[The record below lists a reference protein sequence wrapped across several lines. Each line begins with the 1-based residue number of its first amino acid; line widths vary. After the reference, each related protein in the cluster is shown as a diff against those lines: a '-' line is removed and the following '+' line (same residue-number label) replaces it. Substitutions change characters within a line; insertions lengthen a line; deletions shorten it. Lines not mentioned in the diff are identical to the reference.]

1 MKAIHLHARGGPEQ
15 LFYEDAP
22 KPQLKPGDA
31 LVHVCACAFTP
42 TELKW
47 DETYTAPD
55 GSSRLPSVPGHELAG
70 VVEAVS
76 GGNGSGLKAGDQVY
90 GLADFWRDGAAAD
103 YVAVR
108 AADLAPKPDN
118 LNFVQAAAL
127 PLSSL
132 TAWQALFDHAGLK
145 PGDEILI
152 HGATG
157 GVGSLAVQ
165 LAHWRGAF
173 VVATTSAPNV
183 SFAQKLGADKVIDYS
198 SSRFEDYVHEADVV
212 LDTVGG
218 ETLERSWNV
227 VRPGGMV
234 VSIVDPTAQEQHPR
248 QDVRGEY
255 FIVEPSRKELV
266 EIKRLVEAGRL
277 LPIIEATFPLE
288 EAREAFELGTSGH
301 NRGKIVLEVN
311 SDAARDQDPFV
322 PPKAA

>member
-22 KPQLKPGDA
+22 KPQLKSGDA

-42 TELKW
+42 TELTW
-47 DETYTAPD
+47 LETYTTPD
-55 GSSRLPSVPGHELAG
+55 GANRLPSVPGHELAG

-76 GGNGSGLKAGDQVY
+76 GEGGAAKVGDQVY
-90 GLADFWRDGAAAD
+90 GLGDFWRDGAAAD

-127 PLSSL
+127 PLSAL

-173 VVATTSAPNV
+173 VVATTSGQNTKL
-183 SFAQKLGADKVIDYS
+183 AQELGANTVIDYTN
-198 SSRFEDYVHEADVV
+198 SRFEDYVHDADVV

-218 ETLERSWNV
+218 ETLERSWHV
-227 VRPGGMV
+227 VRSGGIV
-234 VSIVDPTAQEQHPR
+234 VSIVDRNANDKSIQHG
-248 QDVRGEY
+248 VRGDF
-255 FIVEPSRKELV
+255 FIVEPNRQELV
-266 EIKRLVEAGRL
+266 EITRLVEEGRL
-277 LPIIEATFPLE
+277 HPIIEATFPLA
-288 EAREAFELGTSGH
+288 EAREAFELGAGGH
-301 NRGKIVLEVN
+301 NRGKIVLQVS
-311 SDAARDQDPFV
+311 SDAARDQGPFV

>member
-15 LFYEDAP
+15 LFYEEAP

-42 TELKW
+42 TELSW
-47 DETYTAPD
+47 AETYTTQD
-55 GSSRLPSVPGHELAG
+55 GASRLPSVPGHELAG
-70 VVEAVS
+70 VVEAVN
-76 GGNGSGLKAGDQVY
+76 GNGGAARVGDQVY

-108 AADLAPKPDN
+108 AVDLAPKPAN
-118 LNFVQAAAL
+118 LSFVQAAAL
-127 PLSSL
+127 PLSAL

-173 VVATTSAPNV
+173 VVATTSGQNAKL
-183 SFAQKLGADKVIDYS
+183 AQELGANTVIDYTT
-198 SSRFEDYVHEADVV
+198 SRFEDHVRDADVV

-218 ETLERSWNV
+218 QTLERSWNV
-227 VRPGGMV
+227 VRAGGMV
-234 VSIVDPTAQEQHPR
+234 ISIVERIPEEKSLRHG
-248 QDVRGEY
+248 VRGEY
-255 FIVEPSRKELV
+255 FIVEPNRKELV
-266 EIKRLVEAGRL
+266 EITRLVEGGRL
-277 LPIIEATFPLE
+277 HPIIEATFPLE
-288 EAREAFELGTSGH
+288 EARDAFELGAGGH
-301 NRGKIVLEVN
+301 NRGKIVLQVT

-322 PPKAA
+322 PPQAA

>member
-31 LVHVCACAFTP
+31 LVHVCACAVTP
-42 TELKW
+42 TELNW
-47 DETYTAPD
+47 TETYTTQD
-55 GSSRLPSVPGHELAG
+55 GASRLPSVPGHELCGIVEDVASDAG
-70 VVEAVS
+70 S
-76 GGNGSGLKAGDQVY
+76 LKIGDQVY
-90 GLADFWRDGAAAD
+90 GLCDFWRNGAAAD

-108 AADLAPKPDN
+108 AANLAPKPGN

-127 PLSSL
+127 PLASL
-132 TAWQALFDHAGLK
+132 TAWQALFDHGGLR

-173 VVATTSAPNV
+173 VVATTSAQNV
-183 SFAQKLGADKVIDYS
+183 ALAEKLGADNVIDYTS
-198 SSRFEDYVHEADVV
+198 LRFEDYVHGADVV

-227 VRPGGMV
+227 VRPGGTV
-234 VSIVDPTAQEQHPR
+234 VSIVDRIAEDKPAQHGAH
-248 QDVRGEY
+248 GEF
-255 FIVEPSRKELV
+255 FIVEPNRRELM
-266 EIKRLVEAGRL
+266 EITRLVEAGKLR
-277 LPIIEATFPLE
+277 PIVEATFPLE
-288 EAREAFELGTSGH
+288 EAREAFERGAGGH
-301 NRGKIVLEVN
+301 NRGKIVLQVA
-311 SDAARDQDPFV
+311 SDTARDQDPFV
-322 PPKAA
+322 PEKAA